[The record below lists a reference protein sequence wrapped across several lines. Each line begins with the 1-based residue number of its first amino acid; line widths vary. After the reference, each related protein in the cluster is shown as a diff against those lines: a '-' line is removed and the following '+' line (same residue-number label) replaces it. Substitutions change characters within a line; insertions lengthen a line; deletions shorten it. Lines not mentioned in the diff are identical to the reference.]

1 MKWPANFC
9 IFIGFLTVRSFQTS
23 IAELPHYGQGCRTVL
38 HKTCGRAGRVKP
50 WPGNAWERLGT
61 PGTWAEELQHVGKI
75 LGQMQGIHVFYILF
89 PVAWIW
95 KETDW
100 RLNAGRIWR
109 CLALSRKMIRVFLF
123 SSAMISLVA
132 YDLILRQSHMCGR
145 KMLPSWPFLVDRNT
159 STEFQHTVVN
169 AATAAVKKTR

>member
-1 MKWPANFC
+1 MTSE
-9 IFIGFLTVRSFQTS
+9 FLHFHWV
-23 IAELPHYGQGCRTVL
+23 PHSAKFPNIDCWASPL
-38 HKTCGRAGRVKP
+38 
-50 WPGNAWERLGT
+50 WPGLQNRPAQNMLGELGGWNLGLGT

-132 YDLILRQSHMCGR
+132 YDLILRQSQMCGR

-159 STEFQHTVVN
+159 STEFQHTVAN